1 MKKILLSAAFA
12 IASLVVM
19 AQDNNRPA
27 AIPGQL
33 YGDKITE
40 KGAIDIAKLPE
51 MVAKDEDKK
60 VQVKIKAK
68 VLEVCSKKGCWV
80 NLYVNDSTKVFVKMK
95 DYGFFVPDDMV
106 GQTVIL
112 EGEAFEKVTSV
123 NELKHYAEDAKKSQE
138 EIDKITEPEKSIRFL
153 ASGILVPKK

>member
-60 VQVKIKAK
+60 VQVK
-68 VLEVCSKKGCWV
+68 KKGCWV